1 MVHLY
6 IQEKDLRITDLQD
19 ELRYASKFWT
29 VWLRKMSVVH
39 WKPSEFSDMKM
50 EKREL
55 EANLTSIRLELSE
68 NEHLKLDAEIKRDD
82 LAKVGF
88 QNDIFIWKPSSEIH

>member
-1 MVHLY
+1 
-6 IQEKDLRITDLQD
+6 
-19 ELRYASKFWT
+19 
-29 VWLRKMSVVH
+29 
-39 WKPSEFSDMKM
+39 MKM

-68 NEHLKLDAEIKRDD
+68 NEHLKLEAENKRDD

-88 QNDIFIWKPSSEIH
+88 RIDIFILRLHWKPSSEIHKL